1 MQDSAKSADE
11 VLNSLIKYAKGQGEK
26 GVNNLQKIKD
36 YLGEENNAFLEM
48 QILNKLFKESV
59 VENDRAG
66 VRVFDSESF
75 LSRVRELV
83 GENELYERKIGKEF
97 LEELSP
103 SAMPKQIS
111 IDEFLNTL
119 ENFKNKENFLKH
131 IEKDPKRKDYLNL
144 IEPTLK
150 EPDIAFKKLE
160 NGVEKEKFIKKF
172 SDGKDFFYLL
182 ATKDNKETILTAF
195 KTDKINTILKEFNT
209 DIIPTFIRQ
218 GSKGKAAGTT
228 NEGIITQPLFKSKEA
243 REFLELVEGF
253 HKLYKND
260 ASIAKNLVQGTASQ
274 LSTSIATS
282 AEGAIKQKVVKGG
295 FDPIFRLLPDGI
307 LFGLFSK
314 QIQGGALRY
323 HLKKALSRSLNYD
336 DFKIKLEKELKRT
349 NFNSNT
355 SRLIDEFMQ
364 NLEDFNREKEQFLE
378 AKRIEQAR
386 IKEEEQARINTI
398 KTAQENAY
406 NAQEANLG
414 NDILEPSSLK
424 EDFGENFAGYKGKE
438 AIEKLLEE
446 QRGQVK
452 GAFYK
457 EGLGEIDLVWGEITD
472 LEKHKGYGLAH
483 ILDKRK
489 SEFVEQGASQSE
501 AAQKAAEFAKNEI
514 SNIMQNGKIIN
525 KANEATRIETQDYRL
540 ILKQNWKGEPTKN
553 KWLVTAYMKKEKGES
568 ISSSPFTKEDNLSL
582 NSNESIAQNAL
593 SADEAIS
600 ILQSAQAKQV
610 PKELDIEGFLKELE
624 SVENKENFIS
634 HLSKKE
640 DAKSRL
646 AYLNLVKPTLE
657 EADLILKTKNKNDE
671 PTKEFIKAFQDE
683 NKRFFYIV
691 ITEQDNEKK
700 LLTAFKTNK
709 LRELKNRIEKAR
721 DFGEISFAHRFIKKS
736 PTAENILKQ
745 KSLNLTEKLYL
756 KDNDTPLN
764 VEYKIVNKDDIKPTF
779 TLSKTQFR
787 SQKQEDLIKKIKEN
801 FNPDLLVNIRGDLKK
816 GNPIITQ
823 NGEVL
828 SGNHRA
834 DALKE
839 LEGENLAKYQN
850 AVKEAFGVELKENEM
865 LVRVA
870 DTSEAEIRRFSAAS
884 NEGLENNLGEQ
895 GVSLF
900 AKYQDKIKALKEA
913 KKPFV
918 ADDVYNLKYLVNKA
932 LGESSITKEND
943 TSKALFASLA
953 RGRNNTILKALNELE
968 KENLEQVSKVA
979 NMFFDNAGA
988 FYNLTH
994 DLDLPKMQNLQNYF
1008 SDVLVSVAKA
1018 DFTRAEDFTRL
1029 NEDIRAF
1036 LDSGD
1041 KNAMLKLSP
1050 NLVSDLLAKAMGA
1063 GFARFARLENPSAS
1077 LYEFLNGL
1085 KAELIE
1091 KGMPDLFSGGK
1102 GIKLNER
1109 DEFDF
1114 AKELILKGQDSE
1126 EKFRLY
1132 QNLEELKAWKSKSS
1146 LNQPTKES
1154 LDKDLNKSYTL
1165 ELENLE
1171 PVSLNAN
1178 ALSKETEAL
1187 TQSVESGHKQSTT
1200 IAKTDEESIAENAK
1214 SERAE
1219 FESFKDKIKELYTKY
1234 EGLNHYD
1241 KSASHLKSKL
1251 LNQEIK
1257 PEIKKEFKSIIDKFK
1272 GADNKDKMLRVIKE
1286 NKEEL
1291 SDYLAFNIALRKD
1304 IYIDGYG
1311 VGKYDFYDKLIRNFF
1326 KLRENKQWS
1335 EIDESKYRALAALE
1349 NLSNKNTS
1357 LYFSFKGLNG
1367 KVGEIKTYPRIQD
1380 LLFYDLILGYDL
1392 KNAVIL
1398 STKDKLLKEKLIE
1411 KLKAYIDKKI
1421 YADFLEYK
1429 IKDLESRNPKNSH
1442 FENYKDEKWDEEALK
1457 SFKKEL
1463 EDLRAN
1469 EKGTKLEAKGSE
1481 DIIFT
1486 DKKGKEHTLTKETQ
1500 KAWLEAFG
1508 LKSLEEAY
1516 IPNFKAEVKEA
1527 INRVLGGEEIKLTK
1541 GSLIKLIK
1549 EKRLKYLDR
1558 IKPTLEN
1565 PHSVILQNDGA
1576 LIFAR
1581 DYGEEKYFTSVAR
1594 NDSGE
1599 WIIRSNAPKSK
1610 NGLNN
1615 KILNGGKE
1623 IYNDQAASQINASNP
1638 YDDIAN
1644 SNIKL
1649 DNESIAQNGIKD
1661 NKQAFLQFIKI
1672 MQDTKNG
1679 DFYPSENLQNALE
1692 KSGKKARENAL

>member
-1 MQDSAKSADE
+1 M
-11 VLNSLIKYAKGQGEK
+11 LNSLIKYAKGQGEK

-59 VENDRAG
+59 VENDRASL
-66 VRVFDSESF
+66 RVFDSESF
-75 LSRVRELV
+75 LGRVRELV

-195 KTDKINTILKEFNT
+195 KTDKINTILKEFNA

-260 ASIAKNLVQGTASQ
+260 ASIAKNLVQGTSEK

-282 AEGAIKQKVVKGG
+282 AEGAIKQKVVKGA
-295 FDPIFRLLPDGI
+295 FDPIFRLLPDKI
-307 LFGLFSK
+307 LFGLFAK

-336 DFKIKLEKELKRT
+336 DFKTKLEKELKRT

-378 AKRIEQAR
+378 AKRAEEAR
-386 IKEEEQARINTI
+386 IKEEERARINAI

-414 NDILEPSSLK
+414 KDILEAEEKPLK
-424 EDFGENFAGYKGKE
+424 DEFGINFEGFKGKE
-438 AIEKLLEE
+438 AINKLLEE
-446 QRGQVK
+446 KRGQVK

-457 EGLGEIDLVWGEITD
+457 EGLGEIDLVWGEVKGGGK
-472 LEKHKGYGLAH
+472 EAKGYGL
-483 ILDKRK
+483 
-489 SEFVEQGASQSE
+489 S
-501 AAQKAAEFAKNEI
+501 
-514 SNIMQNGKIIN
+514 KIIE
-525 KANEATRIETQDYRL
+525 KHGEDFKEFGEGLEGVSKGLDEIITKGEIHTQEYGRKTIIYHKNGDVYKVG
-540 ILKQNWKGEPTKN
+540 LKQNWKGEPTKN
-553 KWLVTAYMKKEKGES
+553 SWVITGYKEDREADKFIHSSDFTKGEAL
-568 ISSSPFTKEDNLSL
+568 PL
-582 NSNESIAQNAL
+582 NSNESIAQKA
-593 SADEAIS
+593 
-600 ILQSAQAKQV
+600 
-610 PKELDIEGFLKELE
+610 
-624 SVENKENFIS
+624 
-634 HLSKKE
+634 
-640 DAKSRL
+640 
-646 AYLNLVKPTLE
+646 LNL
-657 EADLILKTKNKNDE
+657 
-671 PTKEFIKAFQDE
+671 
-683 NKRFFYIV
+683 
-691 ITEQDNEKK
+691 
-700 LLTAFKTNK
+700 
-709 LRELKNRIEKAR
+709 
-721 DFGEISFAHRFIKKS
+721 H
-736 PTAENILKQ
+736 
-745 KSLNLTEKLYL
+745 EKLYL

-764 VEYKIVNKDDIKPTF
+764 VEYKIVNKDDIKPSF

-787 SQKQEDLIKKIKEN
+787 GQKQEDLIKKIKEN

-816 GNPIITQ
+816 GNPIITKE
-823 NGEVL
+823 GEVI

-834 DALKE
+834 AALKE

-870 DTSEAEIRRFSAAS
+870 DTSEAEKRRFSAAS

-1008 SDVLVSVAKA
+1008 SDVLVSAAKA
-1018 DFTRAEDFTRL
+1018 DFTRAEDFARL

-1200 IAKTDEESIAENAK
+1200 IAKTDEESIA
-1214 SERAE
+1214 
-1219 FESFKDKIKELYTKY
+1219 
-1234 EGLNHYD
+1234 
-1241 KSASHLKSKL
+1241 
-1251 LNQEIK
+1251 
-1257 PEIKKEFKSIIDKFK
+1257 
-1272 GADNKDKMLRVIKE
+1272 
-1286 NKEEL
+1286 
-1291 SDYLAFNIALRKD
+1291 
-1304 IYIDGYG
+1304 
-1311 VGKYDFYDKLIRNFF
+1311 
-1326 KLRENKQWS
+1326 
-1335 EIDESKYRALAALE
+1335 
-1349 NLSNKNTS
+1349 
-1357 LYFSFKGLNG
+1357 
-1367 KVGEIKTYPRIQD
+1367 
-1380 LLFYDLILGYDL
+1380 
-1392 KNAVIL
+1392 
-1398 STKDKLLKEKLIE
+1398 
-1411 KLKAYIDKKI
+1411 
-1421 YADFLEYK
+1421 
-1429 IKDLESRNPKNSH
+1429 
-1442 FENYKDEKWDEEALK
+1442 
-1457 SFKKEL
+1457 
-1463 EDLRAN
+1463 
-1469 EKGTKLEAKGSE
+1469 
-1481 DIIFT
+1481 
-1486 DKKGKEHTLTKETQ
+1486 
-1500 KAWLEAFG
+1500 
-1508 LKSLEEAY
+1508 
-1516 IPNFKAEVKEA
+1516 
-1527 INRVLGGEEIKLTK
+1527 
-1541 GSLIKLIK
+1541 
-1549 EKRLKYLDR
+1549 
-1558 IKPTLEN
+1558 
-1565 PHSVILQNDGA
+1565 
-1576 LIFAR
+1576 
-1581 DYGEEKYFTSVAR
+1581 
-1594 NDSGE
+1594 
-1599 WIIRSNAPKSK
+1599 
-1610 NGLNN
+1610 
-1615 KILNGGKE
+1615 
-1623 IYNDQAASQINASNP
+1623 
-1638 YDDIAN
+1638 
-1644 SNIKL
+1644 
-1649 DNESIAQNGIKD
+1649 
-1661 NKQAFLQFIKI
+1661 
-1672 MQDTKNG
+1672 
-1679 DFYPSENLQNALE
+1679 
-1692 KSGKKARENAL
+1692 

>member
-1 MQDSAKSADE
+1 
-11 VLNSLIKYAKGQGEK
+11 
-26 GVNNLQKIKD
+26 
-36 YLGEENNAFLEM
+36 
-48 QILNKLFKESV
+48 
-59 VENDRAG
+59 
-66 VRVFDSESF
+66 
-75 LSRVRELV
+75 
-83 GENELYERKIGKEF
+83 ENELYERKIGKEF

-260 ASIAKNLVQGTASQ
+260 ASIAKNLVQGTSEK

-282 AEGAIKQKVVKGG
+282 AEGAIKQKVVKGA
-295 FDPIFRLLPDGI
+295 FDPIFRLLPDKI
-307 LFGLFSK
+307 LFGLFAK

-378 AKRIEQAR
+378 AKRAEEAR
-386 IKEEEQARINTI
+386 IKEEERARINAI

-424 EDFGENFAGYKGKE
+424 EDFGENFAGYKEDRE
-438 AIEKLLEE
+438 A
-446 QRGQVK
+446 
-452 GAFYK
+452 
-457 EGLGEIDLVWGEITD
+457 
-472 LEKHKGYGLAH
+472 
-483 ILDKRK
+483 DKFIH
-489 SEFVEQGASQSE
+489 SSDF
-501 AAQKAAEFAKNEI
+501 
-514 SNIMQNGKIIN
+514 
-525 KANEATRIETQDYRL
+525 T
-540 ILKQNWKGEPTKN
+540 KGEALP
-553 KWLVTAYMKKEKGES
+553 
-568 ISSSPFTKEDNLSL
+568 L
-582 NSNESIAQNAL
+582 NSNESIAQKAL

-764 VEYKIVNKDDIKPTF
+764 VEYKIVNKDDIKPSF

-816 GNPIITQ
+816 GNPIIT
-823 NGEVL
+823 NEGEVI

-834 DALKE
+834 AALKE
-839 LEGENLAKYQN
+839 LEGENLSKYQN

-953 RGRNNTILKALNELE
+953 RGRNN
-968 KENLEQVSKVA
+968 
-979 NMFFDNAGA
+979 
-988 FYNLTH
+988 
-994 DLDLPKMQNLQNYF
+994 
-1008 SDVLVSVAKA
+1008 
-1018 DFTRAEDFTRL
+1018 
-1029 NEDIRAF
+1029 
-1036 LDSGD
+1036 
-1041 KNAMLKLSP
+1041 
-1050 NLVSDLLAKAMGA
+1050 
-1063 GFARFARLENPSAS
+1063 
-1077 LYEFLNGL
+1077 
-1085 KAELIE
+1085 
-1091 KGMPDLFSGGK
+1091 
-1102 GIKLNER
+1102 
-1109 DEFDF
+1109 
-1114 AKELILKGQDSE
+1114 
-1126 EKFRLY
+1126 
-1132 QNLEELKAWKSKSS
+1132 
-1146 LNQPTKES
+1146 
-1154 LDKDLNKSYTL
+1154 
-1165 ELENLE
+1165 
-1171 PVSLNAN
+1171 
-1178 ALSKETEAL
+1178 
-1187 TQSVESGHKQSTT
+1187 
-1200 IAKTDEESIAENAK
+1200 
-1214 SERAE
+1214 
-1219 FESFKDKIKELYTKY
+1219 
-1234 EGLNHYD
+1234 
-1241 KSASHLKSKL
+1241 
-1251 LNQEIK
+1251 
-1257 PEIKKEFKSIIDKFK
+1257 
-1272 GADNKDKMLRVIKE
+1272 
-1286 NKEEL
+1286 
-1291 SDYLAFNIALRKD
+1291 
-1304 IYIDGYG
+1304 
-1311 VGKYDFYDKLIRNFF
+1311 
-1326 KLRENKQWS
+1326 
-1335 EIDESKYRALAALE
+1335 
-1349 NLSNKNTS
+1349 
-1357 LYFSFKGLNG
+1357 
-1367 KVGEIKTYPRIQD
+1367 
-1380 LLFYDLILGYDL
+1380 
-1392 KNAVIL
+1392 
-1398 STKDKLLKEKLIE
+1398 
-1411 KLKAYIDKKI
+1411 
-1421 YADFLEYK
+1421 
-1429 IKDLESRNPKNSH
+1429 
-1442 FENYKDEKWDEEALK
+1442 
-1457 SFKKEL
+1457 
-1463 EDLRAN
+1463 
-1469 EKGTKLEAKGSE
+1469 
-1481 DIIFT
+1481 
-1486 DKKGKEHTLTKETQ
+1486 
-1500 KAWLEAFG
+1500 
-1508 LKSLEEAY
+1508 
-1516 IPNFKAEVKEA
+1516 
-1527 INRVLGGEEIKLTK
+1527 
-1541 GSLIKLIK
+1541 
-1549 EKRLKYLDR
+1549 
-1558 IKPTLEN
+1558 
-1565 PHSVILQNDGA
+1565 
-1576 LIFAR
+1576 
-1581 DYGEEKYFTSVAR
+1581 
-1594 NDSGE
+1594 
-1599 WIIRSNAPKSK
+1599 
-1610 NGLNN
+1610 
-1615 KILNGGKE
+1615 
-1623 IYNDQAASQINASNP
+1623 
-1638 YDDIAN
+1638 
-1644 SNIKL
+1644 
-1649 DNESIAQNGIKD
+1649 
-1661 NKQAFLQFIKI
+1661 
-1672 MQDTKNG
+1672 
-1679 DFYPSENLQNALE
+1679 
-1692 KSGKKARENAL
+1692 

>member
-1 MQDSAKSADE
+1 
-11 VLNSLIKYAKGQGEK
+11 
-26 GVNNLQKIKD
+26 
-36 YLGEENNAFLEM
+36 
-48 QILNKLFKESV
+48 
-59 VENDRAG
+59 
-66 VRVFDSESF
+66 F

-83 GENELYERKIGKEF
+83 GDTPAPLGANLEARALSGAPQGPSKQENFIKKALNKDEAKLF
-97 LEELSP
+97 LENLNGAKIPKKLDIEGFLKELESV
-103 SAMPKQIS
+103 
-111 IDEFLNTL
+111 E
-119 ENFKNKENFLKH
+119 NKENFISHLSKK
-131 IEKDPKRKDYLNL
+131 EDAQSRLAYLNL
-144 IEPTLK
+144 VEPTLK
-150 EPDIAFKKLE
+150 EADLILH
-160 NGVEKEKFIKKF
+160 NGKRQDYIKKF
-172 SDGKDFFYLL
+172 NDGKDFFTLL
-182 ATKDNKETILTAF
+182 ITEENGKRLITFLPKTREDFIKNKIDNASLIQSFTSRASK
-195 KTDKINTILKEFNT
+195 
-209 DIIPTFIRQ
+209 Q
-218 GSKGKAAGTT
+218 GNGLA
-228 NEGIITQPLFKSKEA
+228 NESITQPLFKSKEA

-260 ASIAKNLVQGTASQ
+260 ASIAKNLVQGTSEK

-282 AEGAIKQKVVKGG
+282 AEGAIKQKVVKGA
-295 FDPIFRLLPDGI
+295 FDPIFRLLPDKI
-307 LFGLFSK
+307 LFGLFAK

-364 NLEDFNREKEQFLE
+364 NLDTFNAEKE
-378 AKRIEQAR
+378 AKLAKIREEQAR
-386 IKEEEQARINTI
+386 IKEEERKRAEEIYKR
-398 KTAQENAY
+398 QEEIY
-406 NAQEANLG
+406 QAQEANNLK
-414 NDILEPSSLK
+414 DILEAEEKPLK
-424 EDFGENFAGYKGKE
+424 DEFGVNFEGFKGKE
-438 AIEKLLEE
+438 AVDKLLSEK
-446 QRGQVK
+446 RGQVK

-489 SEFVEQGASQSE
+489 SEFVEQGASESE

-764 VEYKIVNKDDIKPTF
+764 VEYKIVNKDDIKPSF

-816 GNPIITQ
+816 GNPIITKE
-823 NGEVL
+823 GEVI

-834 DALKE
+834 AALKE

-1008 SDVLVSVAKA
+1008 SDVLVSAAKA

-1132 QNLEELKAWKSKSS
+1132 QNLEELKAWRNESEKQSVKDERVELKEALSGV
-1146 LNQPTKES
+1146 LNQDIINESTGLKARIGIRELNKISSQKAITKS
-1154 LDKDLNKSYTL
+1154 LDNGFSREEHFEASKHLDTLFKKAILREKHKDSKGRENIEAVYRFESPYKNANAKITVLEKIEGNNKIYTL

-1187 TQSVESGHKQSTT
+1187 TQSVENGHKQSTT
-1200 IAKTDEESIAENAK
+1200 IAKTDE
-1214 SERAE
+1214 
-1219 FESFKDKIKELYTKY
+1219 
-1234 EGLNHYD
+1234 
-1241 KSASHLKSKL
+1241 
-1251 LNQEIK
+1251 
-1257 PEIKKEFKSIIDKFK
+1257 
-1272 GADNKDKMLRVIKE
+1272 
-1286 NKEEL
+1286 
-1291 SDYLAFNIALRKD
+1291 
-1304 IYIDGYG
+1304 
-1311 VGKYDFYDKLIRNFF
+1311 
-1326 KLRENKQWS
+1326 
-1335 EIDESKYRALAALE
+1335 
-1349 NLSNKNTS
+1349 
-1357 LYFSFKGLNG
+1357 
-1367 KVGEIKTYPRIQD
+1367 
-1380 LLFYDLILGYDL
+1380 
-1392 KNAVIL
+1392 
-1398 STKDKLLKEKLIE
+1398 
-1411 KLKAYIDKKI
+1411 
-1421 YADFLEYK
+1421 
-1429 IKDLESRNPKNSH
+1429 
-1442 FENYKDEKWDEEALK
+1442 
-1457 SFKKEL
+1457 
-1463 EDLRAN
+1463 
-1469 EKGTKLEAKGSE
+1469 
-1481 DIIFT
+1481 
-1486 DKKGKEHTLTKETQ
+1486 
-1500 KAWLEAFG
+1500 
-1508 LKSLEEAY
+1508 
-1516 IPNFKAEVKEA
+1516 
-1527 INRVLGGEEIKLTK
+1527 
-1541 GSLIKLIK
+1541 
-1549 EKRLKYLDR
+1549 
-1558 IKPTLEN
+1558 
-1565 PHSVILQNDGA
+1565 
-1576 LIFAR
+1576 
-1581 DYGEEKYFTSVAR
+1581 
-1594 NDSGE
+1594 
-1599 WIIRSNAPKSK
+1599 
-1610 NGLNN
+1610 
-1615 KILNGGKE
+1615 
-1623 IYNDQAASQINASNP
+1623 
-1638 YDDIAN
+1638 
-1644 SNIKL
+1644 
-1649 DNESIAQNGIKD
+1649 
-1661 NKQAFLQFIKI
+1661 
-1672 MQDTKNG
+1672 
-1679 DFYPSENLQNALE
+1679 
-1692 KSGKKARENAL
+1692 

>member
-1 MQDSAKSADE
+1 
-11 VLNSLIKYAKGQGEK
+11 
-26 GVNNLQKIKD
+26 
-36 YLGEENNAFLEM
+36 
-48 QILNKLFKESV
+48 
-59 VENDRAG
+59 
-66 VRVFDSESF
+66 
-75 LSRVRELV
+75 
-83 GENELYERKIGKEF
+83 
-97 LEELSP
+97 
-103 SAMPKQIS
+103 
-111 IDEFLNTL
+111 
-119 ENFKNKENFLKH
+119 
-131 IEKDPKRKDYLNL
+131 
-144 IEPTLK
+144 
-150 EPDIAFKKLE
+150 
-160 NGVEKEKFIKKF
+160 
-172 SDGKDFFYLL
+172 
-182 ATKDNKETILTAF
+182 
-195 KTDKINTILKEFNT
+195 
-209 DIIPTFIRQ
+209 
-218 GSKGKAAGTT
+218 
-228 NEGIITQPLFKSKEA
+228 
-243 REFLELVEGF
+243 
-253 HKLYKND
+253 
-260 ASIAKNLVQGTASQ
+260 
-274 LSTSIATS
+274 
-282 AEGAIKQKVVKGG
+282 
-295 FDPIFRLLPDGI
+295 
-307 LFGLFSK
+307 
-314 QIQGGALRY
+314 
-323 HLKKALSRSLNYD
+323 LKKALSRSLNYD

-378 AKRIEQAR
+378 AKRAEEAR
-386 IKEEEQARINTI
+386 IKEEERKRAEEIYKR
-398 KTAQENAY
+398 QEEIY
-406 NAQEANLG
+406 QAQEANNLK
-414 NDILEPSSLK
+414 DILEAEEKPLK
-424 EDFGENFAGYKGKE
+424 DEFGENFEGFKGKE
-438 AIEKLLEE
+438 AVEKLLKEK
-446 QRGQVK
+446 RGQVR

-457 EGLGEIDLVWGEITD
+457 EGLGKIDLVWGEITD

-568 ISSSPFTKEDNLSL
+568 ISSTPFTKEDNLSL
-582 NSNESIAQNAL
+582 NSKESIAQKA
-593 SADEAIS
+593 
-600 ILQSAQAKQV
+600 
-610 PKELDIEGFLKELE
+610 
-624 SVENKENFIS
+624 
-634 HLSKKE
+634 
-640 DAKSRL
+640 
-646 AYLNLVKPTLE
+646 LNL
-657 EADLILKTKNKNDE
+657 
-671 PTKEFIKAFQDE
+671 
-683 NKRFFYIV
+683 
-691 ITEQDNEKK
+691 
-700 LLTAFKTNK
+700 
-709 LRELKNRIEKAR
+709 
-721 DFGEISFAHRFIKKS
+721 H
-736 PTAENILKQ
+736 
-745 KSLNLTEKLYL
+745 EKLYL

-764 VEYKIVNKDDIKPTF
+764 VEYKIVNKDDIKPSF

-816 GNPIITQ
+816 GNPIITKE
-823 NGEVL
+823 GEVI

-834 DALKE
+834 AALKE

-953 RGRNNTILKALNELE
+953 KGRNNTILKALNELE

-1008 SDVLVSVAKA
+1008 SDVLVSAAKA
-1018 DFTRAEDFTRL
+1018 DFTRAEDFARL

-1187 TQSVESGHKQSTT
+1187 TQSVENGHKQSTT
-1200 IAKTDEESIAENAK
+1200 IAKTDEESIAEN
-1214 SERAE
+1214 
-1219 FESFKDKIKELYTKY
+1219 
-1234 EGLNHYD
+1234 
-1241 KSASHLKSKL
+1241 
-1251 LNQEIK
+1251 
-1257 PEIKKEFKSIIDKFK
+1257 
-1272 GADNKDKMLRVIKE
+1272 
-1286 NKEEL
+1286 
-1291 SDYLAFNIALRKD
+1291 
-1304 IYIDGYG
+1304 
-1311 VGKYDFYDKLIRNFF
+1311 
-1326 KLRENKQWS
+1326 
-1335 EIDESKYRALAALE
+1335 
-1349 NLSNKNTS
+1349 
-1357 LYFSFKGLNG
+1357 
-1367 KVGEIKTYPRIQD
+1367 
-1380 LLFYDLILGYDL
+1380 
-1392 KNAVIL
+1392 
-1398 STKDKLLKEKLIE
+1398 
-1411 KLKAYIDKKI
+1411 
-1421 YADFLEYK
+1421 
-1429 IKDLESRNPKNSH
+1429 
-1442 FENYKDEKWDEEALK
+1442 
-1457 SFKKEL
+1457 
-1463 EDLRAN
+1463 
-1469 EKGTKLEAKGSE
+1469 
-1481 DIIFT
+1481 
-1486 DKKGKEHTLTKETQ
+1486 
-1500 KAWLEAFG
+1500 
-1508 LKSLEEAY
+1508 
-1516 IPNFKAEVKEA
+1516 
-1527 INRVLGGEEIKLTK
+1527 
-1541 GSLIKLIK
+1541 
-1549 EKRLKYLDR
+1549 
-1558 IKPTLEN
+1558 
-1565 PHSVILQNDGA
+1565 
-1576 LIFAR
+1576 
-1581 DYGEEKYFTSVAR
+1581 
-1594 NDSGE
+1594 
-1599 WIIRSNAPKSK
+1599 
-1610 NGLNN
+1610 
-1615 KILNGGKE
+1615 
-1623 IYNDQAASQINASNP
+1623 
-1638 YDDIAN
+1638 
-1644 SNIKL
+1644 
-1649 DNESIAQNGIKD
+1649 GIKD
-1661 NKQAFLQFIKI
+1661 DKQAFLQFIKI

-1692 KSGKKARENAL
+1692 KSGKKARENALELFIKEYESKDAKLVELLKNIQEPRIASKALSLIKHFTQARMMQSAIKAVPSDILMKYVNIDASQRLEVLSSLYGDFSNIMKEVALKGKKIPDPAALSEKGGAYVFNRQYRKILNIYEKIQENEELLRLLAHKNDYKTTIEIIQESKAKGLSVKQTKEAIEENKKQTAKLFDEVIRQENKPSVKPLDEFGVNFEGFKGKEAINKLLEEQRGQVRGAFYKEGLGEIDLVWGDENFGLRHILNKHGDEFEDIAAELSEAMEKGVLKKQNEVRSRIEFKDFAIGLSGEFKGEKRAFIITAFKRNGKSSTLSPKQDFTDKSDNVLSNQEDIIPQNSEKLPFETQTLDEDKLSGDEVRHLANKIGEKSTMAYFKDYLLKMDKNFHARAKDIIREYHKIEPFRKELENQWENVKEAYKNGEMSLKEFKFLSRYKDEKSFLNQVAGVLWLQNDELVKNRGYTINKYGMTEQGKGDNYYQNLALEYGKAQTALKKWFYYIQKANKQAQRFFNKKELDEFGVNFEGFKGKEAINKLLEEQRGQVKGAFYKEGLGEIDLVWGDENFGLRHILNKHGDEFEDIAAELEEIIAKGEVVKDNDRATLKYIKENGDIFKIGLKQNWKGEPTKNKWIITAYKDEREMAKTINSSDFTKGEALPLNSNESIAENEAKKSLFESSENFYDYEKKL